1 MWEFVLEPFL
11 LRVCLSRLISGGSSL
26 PIRCRFLRSAAPPRA
41 RWTPDLG
48 SSAWTHRRPPS
59 GGRTPPAPHAPRREA
74 ELRTRRAPER
84 PFPRIRGT
92 LGAGGCRYLPECAV
106 LYDCLKKKKNL
117 SAVNEFPVCFRHGAY
132 SGGPVGGG
140 FPAQDMLPSSSC
152 SSSAV
157 SSSSGFKARYY
168 DEPHGVPP
176 QDPAAYHRGR
186 PGFPPPPPPPVPC
199 YPPYH
204 NAGTAGMHMPPHM
217 PPSGSLYESP
227 PVAERE
233 RDRER
238 ERGLRDRDRER
249 DRDAGGRYGASRRSS
264 YHHLQ
269 DVNSSSKSYHS
280 HHSHREERDGRS
292 YRRDSSVSREHG
304 RHRNHHHSHNHH
316 GRRRDSRDRDGD
328 YANSSDPRYRG
339 HSNSSSHRS
348 SNSASPP
355 PASASYGGYN
365 LSKELPT
372 HDTPSSSRLEPSP
385 SFRSGERASG
395 SGDNDYRS
403 HHAPLHPPPP
413 PPPPPLPP
421 ASVIAAAV
429 AETLSSLDFGQE
441 SPVREEQWSKPKRR
455 PSTPPQPPRTP
466 PPSSSPPHA
475 SVPSSS
481 TSPSST
487 SLPHHHPSSTAS
499 LSPPHAPRDSSSPE
513 PDSTNESL
521 PFVHHCSSLDSR
533 IEMLLKEQKSKF
545 SFLDSDEDEDEDKK
559 DEGVRGGSRK
569 PREESGDR
577 ETDGGQQ
584 RRADRRSRARKQT
597 APPGGGEDGKKSPTD
612 TSSSIAA
619 SVSGSL
625 SETPQGQQVL
635 VQEEHVASNTQK
647 VTGAHTPPTYNGERQ
662 VSGVLLPCHKPCAS
676 FSYPTALSSPAF

>member
-1 MWEFVLEPFL
+1 M
-11 LRVCLSRLISGGSSL
+11 
-26 PIRCRFLRSAAPPRA
+26 
-41 RWTPDLG
+41 
-48 SSAWTHRRPPS
+48 
-59 GGRTPPAPHAPRREA
+59 
-74 ELRTRRAPER
+74 
-84 PFPRIRGT
+84 
-92 LGAGGCRYLPECAV
+92 
-106 LYDCLKKKKNL
+106 
-117 SAVNEFPVCFRHGAY
+117 
-132 SGGPVGGG
+132 GGG

-157 SSSSGFKARYY
+157 SSSSGFKPRYY

-176 QDPAAYHRGR
+176 QDPTVYHRGR
-186 PGFPPPPPPPVPC
+186 PGFPPPPLPC

-204 NAGTAGMHMPPHM
+204 NASAAGMHMPPHPHM

-238 ERGLRDRDRER
+238 DRGQRDRDRER
-249 DRDAGGRYGASRRSS
+249 DRDSGGRYGASRRSS
-264 YHHLQ
+264 YHHQQ
-269 DVNSSSKSYHS
+269 DINASSKSSY
-280 HHSHREERDGRS
+280 HSHREERDSRS
-292 YRRDSSVSREHG
+292 YRRDSSTSREHG

-328 YANSSDPRYRG
+328 YTNSSDPRYRG
-339 HSNSSSHRS
+339 HANSSHRS
-348 SNSASPP
+348 SNSMSPP
-355 PASASYGGYN
+355 PASYGGYN
-365 LSKELPT
+365 PSKDLPT

-403 HHAPLHPPPP
+403 HHTPLHPPPP

-466 PPSSSPPHA
+466 PPSSPPHA

-499 LSPPHAPRDSSSPE
+499 LSPPHTQRDSSSPE

-545 SFLDSDEDEDEDKK
+545 SFLASDDEDEEKK
-559 DEGVRGGSRK
+559 DGGTLGGSRK
-569 PREESGDR
+569 LREEGGDR
-577 ETDGGQQ
+577 EIDGGQQ
-584 RRADRRSRARKQT
+584 RRLDRRSRARKQIG
-597 APPGGGEDGKKSPTD
+597 PPGGGGDGRKSPTD
-612 TSSSIAA
+612 MASSAGSISA
-619 SVSGSL
+619 SL
-625 SETPQGQQVL
+625 SETSQGQQVL
-635 VQEEHVASNTQK
+635 IQEDHAASDTQK

-662 VSGVLLPCHKPCAS
+662 VSLSLFPRHMPCISFLSHSTVKSWILIGQKVLYSRSDTGVG
-676 FSYPTALSSPAF
+676 SYNIT

>member
-1 MWEFVLEPFL
+1 MKLM
-11 LRVCLSRLISGGSSL
+11 LRYIFYFSLSRLISGGNSRLS
-26 PIRCRFLRSAAPPRA
+26 FLLLAAPPRA
-41 RWTPDLG
+41 LWTTRLG
-48 SSAWTHRRPPS
+48 SSVWTPHPPPS
-59 GGRTPPAPHAPRREA
+59 VGRTPRAPRAPRREA
-74 ELRTRRAPER
+74 ELRTRRVLEP
-84 PFPRIRGT
+84 PFPRIQDT
-92 LGAGGCRYLPECAV
+92 LGAGGCLYLLEHAILWYLEAVCA
-106 LYDCLKKKKNL
+106 LNG
-117 SAVNEFPVCFRHGAY
+117 FPFYFRHGAY
-132 SGGPVGGG
+132 GSGPVSGG
-140 FPAQDMLPSSSC
+140 FPVQDMLPSSSC

-157 SSSSGFKARYY
+157 SSSSGFKPRYY
-168 DEPHGVPP
+168 DDSHGVPP

-186 PGFPPPPPPPVPC
+186 PGFPPPPLPC

-204 NAGTAGMHMPPHM
+204 NTNAAGMHMPPHPHM

-238 ERGLRDRDRER
+238 DRDRGQRDRER
-249 DRDAGGRYGASRRSS
+249 DRDSGGRYGASRRSS
-264 YHHLQ
+264 YHHQQ
-269 DVNSSSKSYHS
+269 DINASSKSSY
-280 HHSHREERDGRS
+280 HSHREERDSRS
-292 YRRDSSVSREHG
+292 YRRDSSTSREHG

-316 GRRRDSRDRDGD
+316 GRRRDSRDGD
-328 YANSSDPRYRG
+328 YTNSSDPRYRG
-339 HSNSSSHRS
+339 HVNSSHRS
-348 SNSASPP
+348 SNSMSPP
-355 PASASYGGYN
+355 PASYGGYN
-365 LSKELPT
+365 PSKDLPT

-403 HHAPLHPPPP
+403 HHAPIHPPPP

-455 PSTPPQPPRTP
+455 PSTPPPQPPRTP
-466 PPSSSPPHA
+466 PPSSPPHA

-499 LSPPHAPRDSSSPE
+499 LSPPHTQRDSSSPE

-521 PFVHHCSSLDSR
+521 PFVHHSSSLDSR

-545 SFLDSDEDEDEDKK
+545 SFLASDDEDEEKK
-559 DEGVRGGSRK
+559 DEGTHGGSRK
-569 PREESGDR
+569 LREEGGDR
-577 ETDGGQQ
+577 EIDGGQQ
-584 RRADRRSRARKQT
+584 RRMDRRSRARKPT
-597 APPGGGEDGKKSPTD
+597 EAPGGDGRKSPTD
-612 TSSSIAA
+612 MASSAGSIA
-619 SVSGSL
+619 GSL
-625 SETPQGQQVL
+625 SETSQGPKVL
-635 VQEEHVASNTQK
+635 MQEEHVASDTQK

-662 VSGVLLPCHKPCAS
+662 VSRVLLPSHKPCVS
-676 FSYPTALSSPAF
+676 FLSHSTVRSWVLIGQSFIQ